1 MNEQGLE
8 TVQSRYSVK
17 ETIDRL
23 SQGLNAAG
31 ITIFARVDHAAN
43 AQQVGMSLRPT
54 DLLIFGNPK
63 AGTPLMQDN
72 PTSGLDLPLKA
83 LAWQDEQGK
92 VWLTYNDTAWL
103 ASRHQLTEKSES
115 FVKAMGQGMKKL
127 VTDATT

>member
-17 ETIDRL
+17 ETINRL
-23 SQGLNAAG
+23 SQSLKTAG
-31 ITIFARVDHAAN
+31 ITVFAHIDHAAN
-43 AQQVGMSLRPT
+43 AQEAGLSLRPT

-63 AGTPLMQDN
+63 AGTPLMQDK

-83 LAWQDEQGK
+83 LAWQDEEGK
-92 VWLTYNDTAWL
+92 VWLTYNDTAWV
-103 ASRHQLTEKSES
+103 ASRHQLTDKSEG
-115 FVKAMGQGMKKL
+115 FVKAIGQGLRKL